1 MEKSI
6 GLVLHRC
13 VSLLIWTTNNSNRT
27 NKKFNYL
34 FTSCHKRN
42 FAYDNKIHHVKIY
55 LNSWNSYYS
64 WFSCSSRI
72 ILWQKE
78 LGYLL
83 QGDRMN
89 RLFVNLGHRR
99 IFLVRANKED
109 RGNGAPAPRQLWCSL
124 FPLLPPVQKNNK
136 FSLWYCEVFVA
147 MLFKLICKLPFRDI
161 SLVVIS
167 GGTPSKLI
175 SCWYYGIL
183 FNSSMQFMQLQ
194 GGPCHTRVRAL
205 CFLPR
210 QTVLEKIGFPLPLPR
225 YASRIIATLRTK

>member
-27 NKKFNYL
+27 NKKFNYI

-167 GGTPSKLI
+167 GGTPSKSI

-183 FNSSMQFMQLQ
+183 FNSSMQFM
-194 GGPCHTRVRAL
+194 
-205 CFLPR
+205 
-210 QTVLEKIGFPLPLPR
+210 
-225 YASRIIATLRTK
+225 